1 MSQTQVT
8 QPEERMQP
16 VAYTSSR
23 VPSRHTSNN
32 SDGTRTKYRAAA
44 PRHRASK
51 AERKKMKKL
60 KKSLHEANM
69 QQVQQNNYSSSN
81 STSSTSSTIS
91 TDLVQAAAHDQSIS
105 TTTDHRPGAYGT
117 DHLATATMFQFNIM
131 QCCCSIVAPT
141 NEPFEYNNTTVTAA
155 PAPPPSSLQLD
166 QYSPIEEEERGVMQ
180 EDQQQLLVKNLRT
193 QCFITPA
200 FQKRGAEYDAHIW
213 SMPIN
218 FMLQGEVVEAA
229 ARQNEIHPDY
239 SSSAEFSHHSL
250 RIMEVLEEEEEEEEE
265 ENIDEF
271 AAAAGEEEEEESS
284 SSSSSS

>member
-1 MSQTQVT
+1 VVVDILTAAAGMSQTQVT

-23 VPSRHTSNN
+23 VPSWHTSNN
-32 SDGTRTKYRAAA
+32 SDGTRTNYRAAA

-51 AERKKMKKL
+51 AERKKLKKL

-91 TDLVQAAAHDQSIS
+91 TLVQAAAHDQSIS

-117 DHLATATMFQFNIM
+117 DHLATATVFQFNIM

-141 NEPFEYNNTTVTAA
+141 NEPFEYNNTTVTTA

-218 FMLQGEVVEAA
+218 FMLQVRKERKKE
-229 ARQNEIHPDY
+229 RKKERNFILQ
-239 SSSAEFSHHSL
+239 FSHKFH
-250 RIMEVLEEEEEEEEE
+250 
-265 ENIDEF
+265 F
-271 AAAAGEEEEEESS
+271 AALIF
-284 SSSSSS
+284 

>member
-1 MSQTQVT
+1 MRYSSRLHLLKDNATGWWWIYSQLLQSQTQVT
-8 QPEERMQP
+8 QPEERIQP

-32 SDGTRTKYRAAA
+32 SDGTSTNYRAAA

-51 AERKKMKKL
+51 AERKILKKL
-60 KKSLHEANM
+60 KKSLHEAKM
-69 QQVQQNNYSSSN
+69 QQVQQNNYSSS
-81 STSSTSSTIS
+81 SITSSTSSTIS
-91 TDLVQAAAHDQSIS
+91 TRGQAAAAHDQSIS
-105 TTTDHRPGAYGT
+105 TITDHRPGAYGT

-155 PAPPPSSLQLD
+155 PAPPSSLQLD
-166 QYSPIEEEERGVMQ
+166 QYSPIVEEERGVMQ
-180 EDQQQLLVKNLRT
+180 EDQQQQQQLVVKNLRT

-218 FMLQGEVVEAA
+218 FMLQVRKERKKE
-229 ARQNEIHPDY
+229 REEFH
-239 SSSAEFSHHSL
+239 SAILTQVSFCCTDL
-250 RIMEVLEEEEEEEEE
+250 
-265 ENIDEF
+265 
-271 AAAAGEEEEEESS
+271 
-284 SSSSSS
+284 

>member
-1 MSQTQVT
+1 
-8 QPEERMQP
+8 MQP

-32 SDGTRTKYRAAA
+32 SDGTSTNYRAAA

-51 AERKKMKKL
+51 AERKKLKKL

-91 TDLVQAAAHDQSIS
+91 TLVQAAAHDQSIS

-141 NEPFEYNNTTVTAA
+141 NEPFEYNNTTVTAT
-155 PAPPPSSLQLD
+155 PASPSSLQLD
-166 QYSPIEEEERGVMQ
+166 QYPPIVEEERGVMQ
-180 EDQQQLLVKNLRT
+180 EDQQQPLVKNLRT

-218 FMLQGEVVEAA
+218 FMLQVRKERKKE
-229 ARQNEIHPDY
+229 RKEFH
-239 SSSAEFSHHSL
+239 SAILTQVSFCCTHLLISTEH
-250 RIMEVLEEEEEEEEE
+250 
-265 ENIDEF
+265 
-271 AAAAGEEEEEESS
+271 
-284 SSSSSS
+284 

>member
-8 QPEERMQP
+8 QPEEPMQP

-23 VPSRHTSNN
+23 VPSRHISNN
-32 SDGTRTKYRAAA
+32 SNGTRTNYRAAA

-51 AERKKMKKL
+51 AEREKMKKL

-69 QQVQQNNYSSSN
+69 QQVQQNSN
-81 STSSTSSTIS
+81 STSSTNSTIS
-91 TDLVQAAAHDQSIS
+91 TLVQAAPHDQSIS
-105 TTTDHRPGAYGT
+105 TTTAHRPGAYGT

-141 NEPFEYNNTTVTAA
+141 NESFEYNNTTVTAP

-218 FMLQGEVVEAA
+218 FMLQVRKE
-229 ARQNEIHPDY
+229 RKKKRNFILQ
-239 SSSAEFSHHSL
+239 FSHKFH
-250 RIMEVLEEEEEEEEE
+250 
-265 ENIDEF
+265 F
-271 AAAAGEEEEEESS
+271 AALIF
-284 SSSSSS
+284 

>member
-1 MSQTQVT
+1 
-8 QPEERMQP
+8 MQP

-23 VPSRHTSNN
+23 VPSRHTSDN
-32 SDGTRTKYRAAA
+32 SGGTSTNYRAAA

-51 AERKKMKKL
+51 AERKEFKKL

-69 QQVQQNNYSSSN
+69 QQVQQNNYSSSS

-91 TDLVQAAAHDQSIS
+91 TPVQAAPHDQSIS

-131 QCCCSIVAPT
+131 ECCCSIVAPT

-155 PAPPPSSLQLD
+155 PAPPSSLQLD
-166 QYSPIEEEERGVMQ
+166 QYSPIVEEERGVMQ
-180 EDQQQLLVKNLRT
+180 EDQQLLVKNLRT

-218 FMLQGEVVEAA
+218 FMLQV
-229 ARQNEIHPDY
+229 RQERKKERNFILQ
-239 SSSAEFSHHSL
+239 FSHKFH
-250 RIMEVLEEEEEEEEE
+250 
-265 ENIDEF
+265 F
-271 AAAAGEEEEEESS
+271 AALNF
-284 SSSSSS
+284 

>member
-1 MSQTQVT
+1 
-8 QPEERMQP
+8 MQP

-32 SDGTRTKYRAAA
+32 SDGTSTNYRAAA

-51 AERKKMKKL
+51 AERKELKKL

-69 QQVQQNNYSSSN
+69 QQVQQNKYSSG
-81 STSSTSSTIS
+81 SSTSSTIS
-91 TDLVQAAAHDQSIS
+91 TLVQAAAHDQSIS

-117 DHLATATMFQFNIM
+117 DHLTTATMFQFNIM
-131 QCCCSIVAPT
+131 QCCCYVVAPT

-155 PAPPPSSLQLD
+155 PAPPSSLQLD
-166 QYSPIEEEERGVMQ
+166 QYSPIVEEERGVMQ
-180 EDQQQLLVKNLRT
+180 EDQQQQQQLLVKNLRT

-229 ARQNEIHPDY
+229 ARQNEMHPDY
-239 SSSAEFSHHSL
+239 TSSAEFSHHNL

-265 ENIDEF
+265 NIDES
-271 AAAAGEEEEEESS
+271 AAAAGEEEEEEEEEEESS
-284 SSSSSS
+284 S

>member
-1 MSQTQVT
+1 MVVDILTAAGAAGAAAGMSQTQVT

-16 VAYTSSR
+16 VAYTSSPR

-32 SDGTRTKYRAAA
+32 SDGTSTNYRAAA

-51 AERKKMKKL
+51 AERKKLKKL
-60 KKSLHEANM
+60 KKSLHEAKM
-69 QQVQQNNYSSSN
+69 QQVQQNNYSSSS

-91 TDLVQAAAHDQSIS
+91 TLVQAAAHDQSIS
-105 TTTDHRPGAYGT
+105 TTTDHRPGAYDT

-155 PAPPPSSLQLD
+155 PAPPSSLQLD
-166 QYSPIEEEERGVMQ
+166 QYSPIVEEERGVMQ
-180 EDQQQLLVKNLRT
+180 EDQQQQQFLVKNLRT

-200 FQKRGAEYDAHIW
+200 FQKRGAEYEAHIW

-218 FMLQGEVVEAA
+218 FMLQVRKERKKE
-229 ARQNEIHPDY
+229 RNFILQ
-239 SSSAEFSHHSL
+239 FSHKFFILLH
-250 RIMEVLEEEEEEEEE
+250 
-265 ENIDEF
+265 
-271 AAAAGEEEEEESS
+271 
-284 SSSSSS
+284 

>member
-1 MSQTQVT
+1 
-8 QPEERMQP
+8 MQP

-23 VPSRHTSNN
+23 VPSRHTSDN
-32 SDGTRTKYRAAA
+32 SDRTSTNYRAAA

-51 AERKKMKKL
+51 AERKEFKKL

-69 QQVQQNNYSSSN
+69 QQVQQNNYSSSS

-91 TDLVQAAAHDQSIS
+91 TPVQAAPHDQSIS

-131 QCCCSIVAPT
+131 ECCCSIVAPT

-155 PAPPPSSLQLD
+155 PAPPSSLQLD
-166 QYSPIEEEERGVMQ
+166 QYSPIVEEERGVMQ
-180 EDQQQLLVKNLRT
+180 EDQQLLVKNLRT

-218 FMLQGEVVEAA
+218 FMLQV
-229 ARQNEIHPDY
+229 RQERKKERNFILQ
-239 SSSAEFSHHSL
+239 FSHKFH
-250 RIMEVLEEEEEEEEE
+250 
-265 ENIDEF
+265 F
-271 AAAAGEEEEEESS
+271 AALNF
-284 SSSSSS
+284 